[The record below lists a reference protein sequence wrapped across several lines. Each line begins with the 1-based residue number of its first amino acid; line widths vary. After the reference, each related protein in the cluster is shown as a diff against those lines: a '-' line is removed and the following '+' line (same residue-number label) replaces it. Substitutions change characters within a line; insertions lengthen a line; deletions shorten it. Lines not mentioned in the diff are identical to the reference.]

1 MLKLEVLNE
10 ISMLFHSKIVRAS
23 FVYSVFLANS
33 SEPNYQRLCKTAQSV
48 SLTPFS
54 YNMRTKFFDGITLM
68 WGNSTGGF
76 NSFKFFD
83 YY

>member
-48 SLTPFS
+48 ISLTPFF
-54 YNMRTKFFDGITLM
+54 YNMRTKFFNGITLLKD
-68 WGNSTGGF
+68 NI
-76 NSFKFFD
+76 
-83 YY
+83 